1 MRRWRSRL
9 PSRIAPPNRGEVGG
23 GLGGGVGG
31 GWVGV
36 IVNADRAAMGARSK
50 QRRVAKRN
58 GEAAKCRSAR
68 VALKAVQYQVTA
80 ADVVRGED
88 VCSGAVVPGGKGRGG
103 SEGGGVAWAAA
114 IKALG
119 AFVGCAPG
127 GAQGRRPLRRFPSE
141 GVVGKAGKSTWTQYA
156 LVSE

>member
-1 MRRWRSRL
+1 
-9 PSRIAPPNRGEVGG
+9 
-23 GLGGGVGG
+23 
-31 GWVGV
+31 
-36 IVNADRAAMGARSK
+36 MGARS
-50 QRRVAKRN
+50 RRKR
-58 GEAAKCRSAR
+58 GAGRKREAARCRSAR
-68 VALKAVQYQVTA
+68 DALEAVRGPVSWA
-80 ADVVRGED
+80 GVVRGED

-119 AFVGCAPG
+119 AFVGRAPG